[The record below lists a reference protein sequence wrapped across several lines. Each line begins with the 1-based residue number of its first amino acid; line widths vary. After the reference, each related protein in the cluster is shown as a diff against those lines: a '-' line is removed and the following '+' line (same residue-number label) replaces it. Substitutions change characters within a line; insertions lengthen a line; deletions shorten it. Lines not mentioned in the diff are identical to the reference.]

1 MKMKGRGNGQKGK
14 PPKKTVTRPA
24 LGVPDKATL
33 LAFLNEAKTA
43 IGPREIAIAFG
54 IKGDERRALKA
65 MLRELADEGAIA
77 KTGRKE
83 VASRTVPPEGGM
95 FQVIEI
101 DSQGDLMARA
111 LGREDELYG
120 PLVRLASTRAQVR
133 HEGPPPGV
141 GDRFIGKTRQ
151 THEGEYEVQIIKRL
165 GRVIERVF
173 GVFMAAD
180 VRPGQAG
187 SGGGRLVPADKK
199 QRHELMI
206 LSEHAKGARNGDL
219 VAARLLPHRGYGPK
233 KAEIIEI
240 FGNNENPKAAS
251 ILAIAAHAI
260 PMGFTAEEEEE
271 AEAAGPAPLGKREDL
286 RHIPLVTID
295 PDDAR
300 DHDDA
305 VYAEALPGG
314 GHKILVAIADV
325 AHYVTPGSALDEGAL
340 MRGNS
345 VYFPDRV
352 VPMLPE
358 RLSADLCSLMDGVE
372 RPCLALEIKIDA
384 GGHKQ
389 SHRFLRGL
397 MKSAAS
403 LTYTQAQMAIDGMP
417 DAMTAPLL
425 ETVLQPLWAA
435 YRALEKARDQREPLE
450 INSPERKIILSPEG
464 KVLSIGLRE
473 RFDAHRLIE
482 EMMILSNVCAAETLE
497 DKRSPLIYRVHDQ
510 PSETKLAALGD
521 FLATVNMKWAK
532 GQPPSPARFNRVLEL
547 AAPTEHAEMINE
559 IVLRTQAQAIYDTD
573 NLGHFGLNLRKY
585 AHFTSPIRRY
595 ADLIVHRALISALG
609 FGEDG
614 LKKTSP
620 DQLKKVAEAITAT
633 ERRGMAAEREATDR
647 YVAAFLSERVGATFE
662 ARITSVNRFGV
673 FVRLEETGGDGLVP
687 VMRLGSEYFHHDEAG
702 HALIG
707 SETGDR
713 WELGAKVRV
722 RLLEATPVSGGLL
735 FEIVSQPKVGP
746 VPGRR
751 ALRGPARGTTPMRK
765 TGGPPRGVTR
775 RKR

>member
-1 MKMKGRGNGQKGK
+1 
-14 PPKKTVTRPA
+14 
-24 LGVPDKATL
+24 
-33 LAFLNEAKTA
+33 
-43 IGPREIAIAFG
+43 
-54 IKGDERRALKA
+54 
-65 MLRELADEGAIA
+65 
-77 KTGRKE
+77 
-83 VASRTVPPEGGM
+83 
-95 FQVIEI
+95 
-101 DSQGDLMARA
+101 
-111 LGREDELYG
+111 
-120 PLVRLASTRAQVR
+120 
-133 HEGPPPGV
+133 
-141 GDRFIGKTRQ
+141 
-151 THEGEYEVQIIKRL
+151 
-165 GRVIERVF
+165 
-173 GVFMAAD
+173 
-180 VRPGQAG
+180 
-187 SGGGRLVPADKK
+187 
-199 QRHELMI
+199 
-206 LSEHAKGARNGDL
+206 
-219 VAARLLPHRGYGPK
+219 
-233 KAEIIEI
+233 
-240 FGNNENPKAAS
+240 
-251 ILAIAAHAI
+251 
-260 PMGFTAEEEEE
+260 
-271 AEAAGPAPLGKREDL
+271 
-286 RHIPLVTID
+286 
-295 PDDAR
+295 
-300 DHDDA
+300 
-305 VYAEALPGG
+305 
-314 GHKILVAIADV
+314 
-325 AHYVTPGSALDEGAL
+325 
-340 MRGNS
+340 
-345 VYFPDRV
+345 
-352 VPMLPE
+352 
-358 RLSADLCSLMDGVE
+358 
-372 RPCLALEIKIDA
+372 
-384 GGHKQ
+384 
-389 SHRFLRGL
+389 
-397 MKSAAS
+397 
-403 LTYTQAQMAIDGMP
+403 MAIDGMP

-425 ETVLQPLWAA
+425 DTVLQPLWAA

-595 ADLIVHRALISALG
+595 ADLIVHRALISSLG

-614 LKKTSP
+614 LKKTSAE
-620 DQLKKVAEAITAT
+620 QLKKIAEAITAT

-687 VMRLGSEYFHHDEAG
+687 VMRLGSEFFHHDEAG

-707 SETGDR
+707 AETGDR

-735 FEIVSQPKVGP
+735 FDIVSQPKVGP
-746 VPGRR
+746 VPARR
-751 ALRGPARGTTPMRK
+751 ALRGPARGTTPVRK